1 MYTQKKMSEKLRI
14 FGIFAAVPVFVFLS
28 VVIIPFLLG
37 LYMTVTE
44 STGTNIS
51 TEFVG
56 LKNYVDAFKDS
67 GFWDSIILTFKYT
80 FWSLILTNLS
90 AFILAL
96 MVTSGFKGQNFFRMG
111 FFTPNLI
118 GGVILGFIWQFIF
131 SRILVF
137 AGESFGIPIFEGS
150 WLSDPKMALW
160 ALVIVG
166 VWQNSGYMML
176 LYIAGLTGIPKSLI
190 EAASL
195 DGANNWQILSK
206 IKLPMMVPSFTIS
219 IFLTLQRG
227 FMVYDTNLSLTK
239 GGPYRSTELIS
250 MHVYNDA
257 FLYQNYGTGQAK
269 AIILFVI
276 VATIALTQVAIM
288 KRKEVEA

>member
-1 MYTQKKMSEKLRI
+1 MNTRSKFSVKGKMFLL
-14 FGIFAAVPVFVFLS
+14 FAAIPIFVFLT
-28 VVIIPFLLG
+28 VIIVPFLLG
-37 LYMTVTE
+37 IYMTLTK

-51 TEFVG
+51 TEFIG
-56 LKNYVDAFKDS
+56 FKNYTDAFKDPI
-67 GFWDSIILTFKYT
+67 FWDSLKLTFQYT
-80 FWSLILTNLS
+80 FWSLILTNVI
-90 AFILAL
+90 AFCLAL
-96 MVTSGFKGQNFFRMG
+96 IVTSGFKGQNFFRMG

-131 SRILVF
+131 ARILIYI
-137 AGESFGIPIFEGS
+137 GQGTGIELLSNS

-160 ALVIVG
+160 ALIIVG

-176 LYIAGLTGIPKSLI
+176 LYIAGLSGIPNSLV

-195 DGANNWQILSK
+195 DGANNWQILK
-206 IKLPMMVPSFTIS
+206 NIKLPMMIPSFTIS
-219 IFLTLQRG
+219 IFLTLQKS

-239 GGPYRSTELIS
+239 GGPYRSTEMIS

-269 AIILFVI
+269 AVILFLI
-276 VATIALTQVAIM
+276 VASIAVTQVVVM
-288 KRKEVEA
+288 KRMEVEA

>member
-1 MYTQKKMSEKLRI
+1 MNTRSKFSVKGKMFLL
-14 FGIFAAVPVFVFLS
+14 FAAIPIFVFLT
-28 VVIIPFLLG
+28 VIIVPFLLG
-37 LYMTVTE
+37 IYMTLTK

-51 TEFVG
+51 TEFIG
-56 LKNYVDAFKDS
+56 FKNYTDAFKDPI
-67 GFWDSIILTFKYT
+67 FWDSLKLTFQYT
-80 FWSLILTNLS
+80 FWSLILTNVI
-90 AFILAL
+90 AFCLAL
-96 MVTSGFKGQNFFRMG
+96 IVTSGFKGQNFFRMG

-131 SRILVF
+131 ARILIYI
-137 AGESFGIPIFEGS
+137 GQGTGIELLSNS

-176 LYIAGLTGIPKSLI
+176 LYIAGLSGIPNSLV

-195 DGANNWQILSK
+195 DGANNWQILK
-206 IKLPMMVPSFTIS
+206 NIKLPMMIPSFTIS
-219 IFLTLQRG
+219 IFLTLQKS

-239 GGPYRSTELIS
+239 GGPYRSTEMIS

-269 AIILFVI
+269 AVILFLI
-276 VATIALTQVAIM
+276 VASIAVTQVVVM
-288 KRKEVEA
+288 KRMEVEA